1 MVLTEDKFKKIEKA
15 LDELV
20 EKSDGRKEIT
30 MAMVLKRSRTKI
42 GERTVFDKF
51 HEKGIYFHKL
61 FGRLDLTVEDKEARA
76 AWCRSKVSRSKLQ
89 WKTMPHAII
98 DNKNF
103 QIYTTGKG
111 REYAARRGVR
121 GVYRRRG
128 DTPKKGTV
136 KSKNELKFPAPCVQ
150 VTAAVIKGR
159 IRMFNYVDGAWTGK
173 EAAKMYSGPLAKA
186 LRAAFPDVARNP
198 WKKFNVIEDN
208 DPTGYKSRK
217 GEAAKRA
224 SSIVTDDLPK
234 RSPDLNVLD
243 YRLWSE
249 INRRMRRQE
258 VSFSSSRKETKEQY
272 LNRLRKTALAL
283 PEAYVTKSVQ
293 EMHRRV
299 RAVRDSEG
307 GYMKND

>member
-1 MVLTEDKFKKIEKA
+1 
-15 LDELV
+15 
-20 EKSDGRKEIT
+20 
-30 MAMVLKRSRTKI
+30 
-42 GERTVFDKF
+42 
-51 HEKGIYFHKL
+51 
-61 FGRLDLTVEDKEARA
+61 
-76 AWCRSKVSRSKLQ
+76 
-89 WKTMPHAII
+89 MPHAII

-103 QIYTTGKG
+103 QIYTTARG

-136 KSKNELKFPAPCVQ
+136 KSKNELKFAAPCVQ

-159 IRMFNYVDGAWTGK
+159 IRMFSYVNGTWTGE
-173 EAAKMYSGPLAKA
+173 EAAKMYKGALAKA
-186 LRAAFPDVARNP
+186 LRATFPEVARNP
-198 WKKFNVIEDN
+198 RKKFIVIEDN

-217 GEAAKRA
+217 GEAAKKA
-224 SSIVTDDLPK
+224 SNIVTDDLPK

-258 VSFSSSRKETKEQY
+258 ASFSSSRKETKDQY
-272 LNRLRKTALAL
+272 LSRLRNTAMAL
-283 PEAYVTKSVQ
+283 PQTYVTKSVM

-299 RAVRDSEG
+299 RAVRESEG

>member
-1 MVLTEDKFKKIEKA
+1 MVLTEEKFKKIEKA

-20 EKSDGRKEIT
+20 ESSDGRKEIS
-30 MAMVLKRSRTKI
+30 MAMILKRSRIKI

-51 HEKGIYFHKL
+51 HEKGIYFHRL
-61 FGRLDLTVEDKEARA
+61 FGKLDLSATDKEARA
-76 AWCRSKVSRSKLQ
+76 VWCHSKLSRSKLQ
-89 WKTMPHAII
+89 WRTMPHAII
-98 DNKNF
+98 DNKTF
-103 QIYTTGKG
+103 QIYTTDKG
-111 REYAARRGVR
+111 RAYAARRCVR

-128 DTPKKGTV
+128 DMPKNGTV
-136 KSKNELKFPAPCVQ
+136 KSKNELKFPAPSVQ

-159 IRMFNYVDGAWTGK
+159 IRMFDYVDGAWTGQ
-173 EAAKMYSGPLAKA
+173 EAAKMYEGPLAKA
-186 LRAAFPDVARNP
+186 LRAAFPEVMRAP

-224 SSIVTDDLPK
+224 AKIITDDLPK

-258 VSFSSSRKETKEQY
+258 TSFSRSRRETKEQY
-272 LNRLRKTALAL
+272 LLRLRNTAMAL
-283 PEAYVTKSVQ
+283 PRTYVTKAVE

-299 RAVRDSEG
+299 RDIKGSEG
-307 GYMKND
+307 GYIKND